1 MSLLMQ
7 PDDVVLL
14 TKIRHE
20 TESVLREVIGETTDV
35 ALLDAPNQRNVGDSL
50 IWAGEVAYFE
60 RLGLRVRYAADIW
73 TYHPRDLRRA
83 MPSGIVLI
91 HGGGNLGDIWEGH
104 QRHRE
109 KIAADLPDYRIVQ
122 LPQSLFFASRERAGL
137 ADQILGGHPDLH
149 LLLRDTPSMARART
163 DLPGVRVSFCPDMA
177 LGWDPPAAAAPG
189 TPGDRILAIARADVE
204 GSSGLREIGPDWVPG
219 ATTYRTDWHLTGSR
233 ERRWKLARLLAKAG
247 RVEARARREVTWL
260 PGISHRFVWRNVAR
274 INELNIEGG
283 VELFRGVRGAVVDRL
298 HAHILATLL
307 GVENVLLDNS
317 YGKLSSIYED
327 YTGGFS
333 TARYVK
339 SLDEARAAAEAFGG
353 EAFGTFEG
361 GH

>member
-1 MSLLMQ
+1 MSSLMK

-14 TKIRHE
+14 TKIRRE
-20 TESVLREVIGETTDV
+20 TEAALREAIGDATDV

-60 RLGLRVRYAADIW
+60 RLGLNVRYAADIW

-83 MPSGIVLI
+83 MPSGVVLI

-109 KIAADLPDYRIVQ
+109 KIAQDLPDYRIVQ
-122 LPQSLFFASRERAGL
+122 LPQSLFFASGERAGL
-137 ADQILGGHPDLH
+137 ADRILGGHPDLH
-149 LLLRDTPSMARART
+149 LLLRDTPSMARAEK
-163 DLPGVRVSFCPDMA
+163 DLPSVRTSFCPDMA
-177 LGWDPPAAAAPG
+177 LGWDPPAAADPG
-189 TPGDRILAIARADVE
+189 PAASQVLVIARADVE
-204 GSSGLREIGPDWVPG
+204 GSSGLREIDSDWIPG
-219 ATTYRTDWHLTGSR
+219 SSAFRTDWHLTGTR
-233 ERRWKLARLLAKAG
+233 ERRWKVARLLAKAG
-247 RVEARARREVTWL
+247 RVEARLRREVSWL

-317 YGKLSSIYED
+317 YGKLSSIYDD

-333 TARYVK
+333 TGTYVR
-339 SLDEARAAAEAFGG
+339 SLDEARAAAARFGS
-353 EAFGTFEG
+353 ER
-361 GH
+361 